1 MRPPPGKEL
10 TVTALIEEVPVTDV
24 VDNEPARFPLSFL
37 ESQLVR
43 QTEQRVHDLHQEL
56 LGILAKNRGVAEGTP
71 IRLGADDEGVAFIE
85 IAKDK

>member
-1 MRPPPGKEL
+1 
-10 TVTALIEEVPVTDV
+10 VTATIEETAPDV
-24 VDNEPARFPLSFL
+24 VDDAPERFPLSYL

-56 LGILAKNRGVAEGTP
+56 LGILAKNRGVADGTP

-85 IAKDK
+85 IAKEQ